1 MALYGGI
8 DVHANNS
15 VIALLDAP
23 DQVVDEK
30 RLPNDLNTI
39 LAYLA
44 PYHAELMGLVVE
56 STYNWYW
63 LVDGLHEA
71 GYRMHLAHTAAIK
84 PYEGLKF
91 SHDQVDAR
99 WLAHL
104 LRLGILPEGYIS
116 PKDERAVRDLLRKR
130 AQLVRQKVT
139 QRLSIQSQFARHT
152 GHAPGAN
159 RIRQL
164 CESDMEHQFA
174 DAHVAVAV
182 TSNLRILRCLE
193 SQIQCLERAVVRHM
207 RLKPELHWLTTVPG
221 IGDILALTI
230 LLETGTMARFTT
242 VGDFASYCRCV
253 KSQRLSH
260 GKVKGQGNAKNGNKY
275 LGWAFVE
282 AAHVAI
288 RFDPGIKR
296 FYQRKQVKRHK
307 LVALKTVTHKLGR
320 ASYYIIRDQV
330 PFERSKAFGL

>member
-8 DVHANNS
+8 DLHANNS
-15 VIALLDAP
+15 LIALLDAH
-23 DQVVDEK
+23 DQVVAGK

-44 PYHAELMGLVVE
+44 PYHAELTGLVVE

-63 LVDGLHEA
+63 LVDGLRDA
-71 GYRMHLAHTAAIK
+71 GYRVHLAHTAAIK
-84 PYEGLKF
+84 QYEGLKF
-91 SHDQVDAR
+91 SNDQVDAR

-104 LRLGILPEGYIS
+104 LRLDILPEGYIY

-139 QRLSIQSQFARHT
+139 QMLSIQSQFARHS

-159 RIRQL
+159 RLRQL
-164 CESDMEHQFA
+164 GEHDLERQFA
-174 DAHVAVAV
+174 DAHVALAV
-182 TSNLRILRCLE
+182 TSNLRILRCLA
-193 SQIQCLERAVVRHM
+193 SQIQCLEWAVLRHM
-207 RLKPELHWLTTVPG
+207 RSKPEMHWLKTVPG

-230 LLETGTMARFTT
+230 LLETGTIARFPS

-282 AAHVAI
+282 AAHFAI

-296 FYQRKQVKRHK
+296 FYQRKQGRSHR
-307 LVALKTVTHKLGR
+307 LVALKAVTHKLAR
-320 ASYYIIRDQV
+320 ACYYIIRDQV

>member
-8 DVHANNS
+8 DLHANNS
-15 VIALLDAP
+15 VIALLDAR
-23 DQVVDEK
+23 DQVVEEK

-44 PYHAELMGLVVE
+44 PYHTELVGLVVE

-63 LVDGLHEA
+63 LVDGLREA
-71 GYRMHLAHTAAIK
+71 GYRVHLAHTAAIK
-84 PYEGLKF
+84 QYEGLKF
-91 SHDQVDAR
+91 SNDQVDAR

-104 LRLGILPEGYIS
+104 LRLGILPEGFIY

-139 QRLSIQSQFARHT
+139 QMLSIQSLFARHT
-152 GHAPGAN
+152 GHALGAN

-164 CESDMEHQFA
+164 CEHDLERQFA
-174 DAHVAVAV
+174 DVHVALAV

-193 SQIQCLERAVVRHM
+193 SQIQCLERVVLRHM
-207 RLKPELHWLTTVPG
+207 HSRPELHWLKTVPG

-230 LLETGTMARFTT
+230 LLETGPVARFPSA
-242 VGDFASYCRCV
+242 GDFASYCRCV
-253 KSQRLSH
+253 KSQRLSN
-260 GKVKGQGNAKNGNKY
+260 GKVKGQGNTKNGNKY

-282 AAHVAI
+282 AAHFAI

-296 FYQRKQVKRHK
+296 FYQRRQVKRHK
-307 LVALKTVTHKLGR
+307 LVALKTVTHKLAR
-320 ASYYIIRDQV
+320 ACYYIMRDQV
-330 PFERSKAFGL
+330 PFERAKAFGL

>member
-8 DVHANNS
+8 DWHANNS
-15 VIALLDAP
+15 VIALLDARG
-23 DQVVDEK
+23 QVVDET
-30 RLPNDLNTI
+30 RLPNDLNAI

-63 LVDGLHEA
+63 LVDGLREA
-71 GYRMHLAHTAAIK
+71 GYRVHLAHTAAIK
-84 PYEGLKF
+84 PYEGLKL
-91 SHDQVDAR
+91 SNDQVDAR

-116 PKDERAVRDLLRKR
+116 PKDERAVRDLWRKR

-139 QRLSIQSQFARHT
+139 QRLSIQSPFARHT

-164 CESDMEHQFA
+164 CEHDLERQFA
-174 DAHVAVAV
+174 DVHVAVAV

-193 SQIQCLERAVVRHM
+193 SQIQCLERVVLRHM
-207 RLKPELHWLTTVPG
+207 RSKPELNWLKTVPG

-230 LLETGTMARFTT
+230 LLETGTMARFPR
-242 VGDFASYCRCV
+242 VGDVASYCRCV
-253 KSQRLSH
+253 KSQRRSH
-260 GKVKGQGNAKNGNKY
+260 GKVKGQGNTKNGHKY
-275 LGWAFVE
+275 LSWAFVE
-282 AAHVAI
+282 AAHFAI

-296 FYQRKQVKRHK
+296 FYQRKQAKRHK
-307 LVALKTVTHKLGR
+307 LVALKTVTHKLVR